1 MKLKSETDDGDGDK
15 VNEISMD
22 VDEDKIVAV
31 EEQEE
36 TLEDKIFRNHLV
48 GLYSYY

>member
-1 MKLKSETDDGDGDK
+1 MKLKSDWPDDGDGDK
-15 VNEISMD
+15 INEIPMD

-31 EEQEE
+31 DEAEEE

-48 GLYSYY
+48 SSNS